1 MNFDEAITAHSQWKI
16 RLQAVISGT
25 SRETLDPA
33 VVAVDNKC
41 ALGQWIHGE
50 AKQYSGAPE
59 YAKLLEEHAHFHKSA
74 ADTLRM
80 ALAGQLDKAKATLD
94 TGGPFIDA
102 SIRTINAIRHL
113 RKKVE
118 KA

>member
-16 RLQAVISGT
+16 RLQAVINGT
-25 SRETLDPA
+25 SKETLDPA
-33 VVAVDNKC
+33 VVALDNKC
-41 ALGQWIHGE
+41 VLGQWIYGE
-50 AKQYSGAPE
+50 AKQFSALAE
-59 YAKLLEEHAHFHKSA
+59 YGQLVKEHAHLHLSA
-74 ADTLRM
+74 ADTLR
-80 ALAGQLDKAKATLD
+80 LAQTGQLDKARLALD
-94 TGGPFIDA
+94 NGGTFIDA

>member
-16 RLQAVISGT
+16 RLQSVINGT
-25 SRETLDPA
+25 SKETLDPA
-33 VVAVDNKC
+33 VVALDNKC
-41 ALGQWIHGE
+41 VLGQWIYSE
-50 AKQYSGAPE
+50 AKQYSDLPE
-59 YAKLLEEHAHFHKSA
+59 YAALVKEHAHLHICA
-74 ADTLRM
+74 ADTLR
-80 ALAGQLDKAKATLD
+80 LAQSGQTEKAKVTLD
-94 TGGPFIDA
+94 TGGTFIDA